1 MARLLWL
8 IPVVFLTL
16 GGAVAASET
25 PRSVTWDD
33 LVPKDAQYPED
44 PLSTLS
50 PAQKEDVAFILRAH
64 SAKARTGRRAD
75 SSVAIEVRER
85 KKMLLREGVD
95 VDRLLARV
103 REVEAAWRDAEEK
116 VEPSLDGQLIR
127 LPGYVLPL
135 AFAGSKVVEFLLVP
149 FAGACIHAPPPP
161 HNQIIHVRTKNGFT
175 STELF
180 MPVYVT
186 GHVKA
191 KGLIGKSVYLKEGNV
206 NVSYGYAMVA
216 ERIEPYKDD
225 SKL

>member
-8 IPVVFLTL
+8 IPVVFLAF
-16 GGAVAASET
+16 GGSVAASET

-64 SAKARTGRRAD
+64 DARARTGRRAD
-75 SSVAIEVRER
+75 RGLAIEIRER
-85 KKMLLREGVD
+85 KKMLRQEGVD
-95 VDRLLARV
+95 IDRLIARV
-103 REVEAAWRDAEEK
+103 REVEAAWRDADEK

-135 AFAGSKVVEFLLVP
+135 EFAGSRVVEFLLVP
-149 FAGACIHAPPPP
+149 FVGACIHAPPPP
-161 HNQIIHVRTKNGFT
+161 PNQVIHVRTKHGFA
-175 STELF
+175 STGLF

-186 GHVKA
+186 GHVRA
-191 KGLIGKSVYLKEGNV
+191 KGLSRKSMFLKEGNV
-206 NVSYGYAMVA
+206 NVSYRYSMLA